1 MLEVARVGAAQRE
14 QDVQV
19 GAAEVGVEG
28 GLAADPGAQAQ
39 VAAEQRGSSTRSG
52 KVMPSAFQGVC
63 GVTRYSSGARLR
75 VRTFARAAA
84 ASTPPSARGMEQ
96 QPASQLWPERSM

>member
-28 GLAADPGAQAQ
+28 GLAADPGAQAE
-39 VAAEQRGSSTRSG
+39 VAAEQRGQLDPVG
-52 KVMPSAFQGVC
+52 VGDALGVPGVC